1 MTLNHDL
8 FYAFQQTSINNI
20 LETMLHNLIVY
31 LTCMSRLLTLLPIS
45 LVIYDFKFDKDA
57 VTKAI
62 TSMYITTLF
71 NYFLLTYIICTI
83 CLHLNKFL
91 HS

>member
-8 FYAFQQTSINNI
+8 FYVFTQNSINNI

-31 LTCMSRLLTLLPIS
+31 LTCMSRILTLLPIS

-57 VTKAI
+57 VTTAV
-62 TSMYITTLF
+62 TSMHITTLF
-71 NYFLLTYIICTI
+71 NYFLLTYII
-83 CLHLNKFL
+83 FL
-91 HS
+91 SST